1 MKTLLLTLLF
11 FTSVNIAKAQI
22 TTINATLADPC
33 STLHINENL
42 SENKISIFPNPTDGL
57 VNVHFEN
64 KNNLDKI
71 SIKVYD
77 MIGKLI
83 FEKMDVELI
92 NNSFSINLE
101 NLTSGIYFINIQ
113 RNNKSTSKK
122 LIINK

>member
-11 FTSVNIAKAQI
+11 FASVNIAKAQI

-33 STLHINENL
+33 SILHINENL
-42 SENKISIFPNPTDGL
+42 LEDNISIFPNPTDGL
-57 VNVHFEN
+57 VNLHFEN
-64 KNNLDKI
+64 KNTSDKI

-83 FEKMDVELI
+83 FEKIDVELI
-92 NNSFSINLE
+92 SNSFSINLE
-101 NLTSGIYFINIQ
+101 NLINGIYFISIQ
-113 RNNKSTSKK
+113 QNNKTTSKK

>member
-11 FTSVNIAKAQI
+11 FASVNIAKAQI

-42 SENKISIFPNPTDGL
+42 LEDNISIFPNPTDGL
-57 VNVHFEN
+57 VNVYFEN
-64 KNNLDKI
+64 KNISDKI
-71 SIKVYD
+71 SIKIYD